1 MAFELVAAV
10 HAPSSDVSI
19 MLSGI
24 SVTCFAASYTV
35 TLALEVSR
43 LFFRVRVRWVIMIGF
58 AAAGLLAHTIYL
70 WVHTQSTLQGSRGA
84 PMSSWYDWCL
94 LAAWVLVAAYLG
106 LAIRRPHNTLGV
118 FLIPLVLALIGAA
131 YVVRN
136 EPPFGRQE
144 ALGYWAMI
152 HGVMLLLG
160 TVSAALGFAS
170 GVMYL
175 LQAYRLKHK
184 YVARTGI
191 RLPSLEWLQRFN
203 RRTLLISTG
212 LLAVGLLAGLALNL
226 LRQVAQEAAV
236 AWSDPVV
243 FSSTVLF
250 LWLAAASLFEFLY
263 KPARAGKKVAY
274 LTLAS
279 FVFLGL
285 VLCLVVL
292 GQHGASPSRSA
303 AHFPYQSTHARLL
316 TPEIFN
322 QEG

>member
-1 MAFELVAAV
+1 
-10 HAPSSDVSI
+10 

-24 SVTCFAASYTV
+24 SITCFAASYAV
-35 TLALEVSR
+35 TLMLEISR
-43 LFFRVRVRWVIMIGF
+43 LFFQVRVRWLVMIGF

-70 WVHTQSTLQGSRGA
+70 WMYTQSQMQGSLNA
-84 PMSSWYDWCL
+84 PLSSWYDWCL
-94 LAAWVLVAAYLG
+94 LAAWVLAASYLG

-118 FLIPLVLALIGAA
+118 FLIPLVLVLIGAA

-136 EPPFGRQE
+136 EPAFGREE
-144 ALGYWAMI
+144 ALGYWAMV
-152 HGVMLLLG
+152 HGVMLLLA
-160 TVSAALGFAS
+160 TVSASLGFAA

-184 YVARTGI
+184 YVARSGF

-212 LLAVGLLAGLALNL
+212 LLAIGLLAGLALNL
-226 LRQVAQEAAV
+226 LRQANREATV
-236 AWSDPVV
+236 AWTDPVV
-243 FSSTVLF
+243 LSSSILF
-250 LWLAAASLFEFLY
+250 LWLLAVSLFESLY

-292 GQHGASPSRSA
+292 GQHGVSQGRSPASTAEQWPPA
-303 AHFPYQSTHARLL
+303 LL
-316 TPEIFN
+316 FAPEFVGR
-322 QEG
+322 ES